1 MLQAVAAL
9 WALFLGVALI
19 MLANGLQNALLGV
32 RANMEAFPAWVTGL
46 VMAGYFLGFLL
57 GSAVTP
63 RLIQRVGHVRV
74 FGAFASLA
82 SVAVLVHSLYV
93 HPLPWMAMRL
103 VTGFCFAGL
112 YIVTE
117 SWLNERSD
125 NRSRGSLLSLYMVVV
140 LGGMGGGQF
149 FLTVADPR
157 GFDLFILAS
166 VLISVAVVPMLVSAS
181 PTPPFEAPSKL
192 SLLELYR
199 ISPLGVVGAAG
210 TGMAHGS
217 LFGMGAVY
225 AREIGLSLPQV
236 SLFMGL
242 VFLGGILLQF
252 PIGRF
257 SDRFDRRLVL
267 TVTTFAAALAAAGAL
282 AAGLAD
288 QRTALFVC
296 MALLGGTSLP
306 LYALVVSHSN
316 DHLRPDQ
323 MVAASSTLYFL
334 VGLGASLGPVLVGAA
349 MSVQGAE
356 AFFPW
361 LLLLHGAIGLFA
373 LYRMTRR
380 AALPLEEQ
388 GAHVPLAVSGTGS
401 VSTAALVTEALA
413 TEAQGAEEAVQA
425 QDGATTAGR

>member
-149 FLTVADPR
+149 FLTVADPG

-166 VLISVAVVPMLVSAS
+166 VLISVAVVPMLISAS
-181 PTPPFEAPSKL
+181 PTPPFETPSKL

-199 ISPLGVVGAAG
+199 LSPLGVVGAAG

-225 AREIGLSLPQV
+225 AREMGLSLPQV

-267 TVTTFAAALAAAGAL
+267 TATTFAAALAAAGAL
-282 AAGLAD
+282 AGGLLQQQTMVFA
-288 QRTALFVC
+288 C

-316 DHLRPDQ
+316 DHLRVDQ
-323 MVAASSTLYFL
+323 MVAASSTIYFL

-349 MSVQGAE
+349 MSAQGPQ
-356 AFFPW
+356 AFFLW

-380 AALPLEEQ
+380 PAVPLEEQ
-388 GAHVPLAVSGTGS
+388 GAHVPAVSGTGS
-401 VSTAALVTEALA
+401 VSAAALVTEVYSEAEN
-413 TEAQGAEEAVQA
+413 TEL
-425 QDGATTAGR
+425 QDGETAAGG

>member
-125 NRSRGSLLSLYMVVV
+125 NHSRGSLLSLYMVVV

-149 FLTVADPR
+149 FLTVADPG

-166 VLISVAVVPMLVSAS
+166 VLISVAVVPMLISAS
-181 PTPPFEAPSKL
+181 PTPPFETPSKL

-199 ISPLGVVGAAG
+199 LSPLGVVGAAG

-225 AREIGLSLPQV
+225 AREMGLSLPQV

-267 TVTTFAAALAAAGAL
+267 TATTFAAALAAAGAL
-282 AAGLAD
+282 AGGLLQQQTMVFA
-288 QRTALFVC
+288 C

-316 DHLRPDQ
+316 DHLRVDQ
-323 MVAASSTLYFL
+323 MVAASSTIYFL

-349 MSVQGAE
+349 MSAQGPQ
-356 AFFPW
+356 AFFLW

-380 AALPLEEQ
+380 PAVPLEEQ
-388 GAHVPLAVSGTGS
+388 GAHVPAVSGTGS
-401 VSTAALVTEALA
+401 VSAAALVTEVYSEAENA
-413 TEAQGAEEAVQA
+413 EAQEEEAA
-425 QDGATTAGR
+425 AGG

>member
-125 NRSRGSLLSLYMVVV
+125 NHSRGSLLSLYMVVV

-149 FLTVADPR
+149 FLTVADPG

-166 VLISVAVVPMLVSAS
+166 VLISVAVVPMLISAS
-181 PTPPFEAPSKL
+181 PTPPFETPSKL

-199 ISPLGVVGAAG
+199 LSPLGVVGAAG

-225 AREIGLSLPQV
+225 AREMGLSLPQV

-267 TVTTFAAALAAAGAL
+267 TATTFAAALAAAGAL
-282 AAGLAD
+282 AGGLLQHQTMVFA
-288 QRTALFVC
+288 C

-316 DHLRPDQ
+316 DHLRVDQ
-323 MVAASSTLYFL
+323 MVAASSTIYFL

-349 MSVQGAE
+349 MSAQGPQ
-356 AFFPW
+356 AFFLW
-361 LLLLHGAIGLFA
+361 LLLLHGAIGFFA

-380 AALPLEEQ
+380 PAVPLEEQ
-388 GAHVPLAVSGTGS
+388 GAHVPAVSGTGS
-401 VSTAALVTEALA
+401 VSAAALVTEVYSETESA
-413 TEAQGAEEAVQA
+413 EAQEDE
-425 QDGATTAGR
+425 ATTGG